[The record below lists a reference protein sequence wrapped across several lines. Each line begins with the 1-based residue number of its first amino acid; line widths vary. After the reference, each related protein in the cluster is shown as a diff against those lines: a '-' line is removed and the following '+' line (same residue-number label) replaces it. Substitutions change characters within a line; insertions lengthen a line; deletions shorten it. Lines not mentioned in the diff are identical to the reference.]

1 MTKMSRRLAAA
12 VASVLL
18 ASATA
23 HRVVH
28 APVLVLRGGG
38 GDDDELPLPTV
49 TPRAKVDA
57 APAAEEGQ
65 AAPAN
70 ATATDDDVKP
80 VARGRA
86 RGRTMRGRSRGRARG
101 RARGRGRGAR
111 PAEHA
116 APEPLEFPPPALVDL
131 LQWRD
136 PARSGY
142 AFAAGNALFAAL
154 CFAPWS
160 AATVVGTLAFWAV
173 LLGAVLTAVHR
184 VAERVAERAGVEAPY
199 ADLVVGLRAAAPR
212 ALPAVDAASWAAAA
226 STAAQYAAAVCAAA
240 AEWIAAAATLRSAT
254 ATIAVLVAAR
264 ALKLLGRLGT
274 PAAAWVLFVGVA
286 LVPPLLADSRTAELI
301 ETLSVPW
308 RQLGER
314 LKEQVEAQRSST

>member
-1 MTKMSRRLAAA
+1 MRAAA
-12 VASVLL
+12 RCAVDRA
-18 ASATA
+18 AA
-23 HRVVH
+23 H
-28 APVLVLRGGG
+28 
-38 GDDDELPLPTV
+38 
-49 TPRAKVDA
+49 A
-57 APAAEEGQ
+57 A
-65 AAPAN
+65 
-70 ATATDDDVKP
+70 
-80 VARGRA
+80 
-86 RGRTMRGRSRGRARG
+86 

-116 APEPLEFPPPALVDL
+116 PAEPLEFPPPALVDL

-226 STAAQYAAAVCAAA
+226 STAAQYAAAVRAAA

-264 ALKLLGRLGT
+264 A
-274 PAAAWVLFVGVA
+274 PASCSAASA
-286 LVPPLLADSRTAELI
+286 RPPPRGCSSWASRSCHRCSPTRAPP
-301 ETLSVPW
+301 S
-308 RQLGER
+308 
-314 LKEQVEAQRSST
+314 

>member
-1 MTKMSRRLAAA
+1 MPRRVAAAA

-49 TPRAKVDA
+49 TPRAKVET

-111 PAEHA
+111 PAEQA
-116 APEPLEFPPPALVDL
+116 EPLEFPPPALVDL

-184 VAERVAERAGVEAPY
+184 VAERVAARAGVEAPY

-226 STAAQYAAAVCAAA
+226 STVAQYAAAVCAAA